1 MIANIKSYIPILR
14 WRAAE
19 MKAIKKLSSSDRE
32 NVTPLVELVM
42 PSPSFNEDG
51 EVVKT
56 QKDKFLKSLPD
67 ITNDLFESCGQNTVF
82 LDAHLLDS
90 DIRASSLEQILSQEN
105 FGLFMIPV
113 TYIIPVTS
121 TNTDKATREI
131 AVDYAKKSGH
141 GLCIRIDKSHLQEK
155 NIMSD
160 INNFV
165 ESNKLNIENTDLFID
180 LRVISDGFVIANLAK
195 QLAEIPNLKKWR
207 SFTIAGGVFPKD
219 LTQFTAGIVHP
230 LDRLDLKLWN
240 ALREIP
246 LPRVPSFSDYTI
258 QCPDYEPV
266 NIPGSVSIR
275 YTADENWW
283 IFRGKK
289 PGVINKKTK
298 EKGPGREQYIGHAT
312 TLKKRPFYKGSAY
325 SFGDAEI
332 ARIAEPGNIKTG
344 NPTTWLTIGINHH
357 ITLTGQQIASLVG
370 EIEAHSTPA
379 S

>member
-1 MIANIKSYIPILR
+1 MTANIKSYIPILR

-19 MKAIKKLSSSDRE
+19 MKAIQKLSSSDRE
-32 NVTPLVELVM
+32 NVTPFVELVM
-42 PSPSFNEDG
+42 PSPSFNKDG

-56 QKDKFLKSLPD
+56 PKEKFMSALPD
-67 ITNDLFESCGQNTVF
+67 ITKNLFESCGQNTVF
-82 LDAHLLDS
+82 IDAHLLDS
-90 DIRASSLEQILSQEN
+90 DIRASSLEQILSENN

-121 TNTDKATREI
+121 TNADKVTREI
-131 AVDYAKKSGH
+131 VINYANKSGH
-141 GLCIRIDKSHLQEK
+141 GLCIRIDKSHLQEV
-155 NIMSD
+155 NVWSHLSD
-160 INNFV
+160 FV
-165 ESNKLNIENTDLFID
+165 ESNKLNVENTDLLID
-180 LRVISDGFVIANLAK
+180 LRVIPEGFVITNLAK

-219 LTQFTAGIVHP
+219 LTQFAAGDVHR

-240 ALREIP
+240 TLRENQ

-289 PGVINKKTK
+289 PGVINKKTH
-298 EKGPGREQYIGHAT
+298 EKGPGREQYIGHAK
-312 TLKKRPFYKGSAY
+312 TLKNRSFYKGVDY

-332 ARIAEPGNIKTG
+332 ARIAAPDNVKTG

-357 ITLTGQQIASLVG
+357 ITLTAHQIASLIE
-370 EIEAHSTPA
+370 EIEEHSTPA

>member
-1 MIANIKSYIPILR
+1 MTADIKSYIPILR

-19 MKAIKKLSSSDRE
+19 MNAIKKLSLSDRE

-42 PSPSFNEDG
+42 PAPSFNEDG

-56 QKDKFLKSLPD
+56 PKEKFMNSLPN
-67 ITNDLFESCGQNTVF
+67 ITKDLFESCGQNTVF
-82 LDAHLLDS
+82 IDAHLLDS
-90 DIRASSLEQILSQEN
+90 DIRASSLEQILFQDN

-121 TNTDKATREI
+121 TNADKVTREI
-131 AVDYAKKSGH
+131 TVNYAKKSGH
-141 GLCIRIDKSHLQEK
+141 GLCIRIDKSHLQEDGVF
-155 NIMSD
+155 SHVSY
-160 INNFV
+160 FV

-180 LRVISDGFVIANLAK
+180 LRVISEGFVIANLAK

-207 SFTIAGGVFPKD
+207 SFIIAGGVFPKD
-219 LTQFTAGIVHP
+219 LTQFTAGDVHR
-230 LDRLDLKLWN
+230 LDRLDWKLWN
-240 ALREIP
+240 ALRDIQ

-289 PGVINKKTK
+289 PGVINKITH
-298 EKGPGREQYIGHAT
+298 EKGPGREQYIGHAR
-312 TLKKRPFYKGSAY
+312 TLKNRSFYKGVDY

-332 ARIAEPGNIKTG
+332 ARIAHPDNVRTG

-357 ITLTGQQIASLVG
+357 ITLTAHQIASLVG
-370 EIEAHSTPA
+370 ETEAHSTPA